1 MKLQRSLILMMVA
14 CLLST
19 VALAKKDELPAVSPE
34 GLELRKGKVA
44 SVLYVRPGVDF
55 SRYKRIAILDCPVAF
70 SKDWEQERKG
80 SAVRVS
86 QKDMDE
92 IKAALS
98 AEFLKIFTDELQTRG
113 DYQIVTTGGEDVLVL
128 RPAIV
133 DLDVSAPDTMQAGRS
148 YTLSESSGAMTLY
161 LEVFDSVSS
170 QILARAIDREADRGS
185 GRIQYQ
191 NKVTNRAE
199 ADRILRRWA
208 SALRARL
215 DEVTGQG
222 GTDRAGPATSETVT
236 P

>member
-1 MKLQRSLILMMVA
+1 MQLRRSLMLMTAV

-19 VALAKKDELPAVSPE
+19 AALAKKDELPAVSHD

-44 SVLYVRPGVDF
+44 SVVYVRPGVDF

-70 SKDWEQERKG
+70 SKDWERERKG
-80 SAVRVS
+80 SAVRIS

-98 AEFLKIFTDELQTRG
+98 AEFLEIFTDELQTKG
-113 DYQIVTTGGEDVLVL
+113 GYQIVTTGGEDVLVL

-133 DLDVSAPDTMQAGRS
+133 DLDVTAPSTMSAGRS
-148 YTLSESSGAMTLY
+148 YTLSESAGAMTLY
-161 LEVFDSVSS
+161 LEFFDSVSG

-185 GRIQYQ
+185 GQIQWQ
-191 NKVTNRAE
+191 KKVMNKAE

-215 DEVTGQG
+215 DEVQGQ
-222 GTDRAGPATSETVT
+222 TSPAASETVK

>member
-1 MKLQRSLILMMVA
+1 MEFLRSLILTAVA

-19 VALAKKDELPAVSPE
+19 VALATKGELPAVSHD

-44 SVLYVRPGVDF
+44 SVVYVRPGVDF

-70 SKDWEQERKG
+70 SKDWERERKSG
-80 SAVRVS
+80 ADRIS

-92 IKAALS
+92 IKADLS

-113 DYQIVTTGGEDVLVL
+113 GYQIVTTGGEDVLVL

-133 DLDVSAPDTMQAGRS
+133 DLDVTAPDTMSAGRS
-148 YTLSESSGAMTLY
+148 YTLSESAGAMTLY
-161 LEVFDSVSS
+161 LEFFDSVSG
-170 QILARAIDREADRGS
+170 QILARAIDREADRGM
-185 GRIQYQ
+185 GRVQWQ
-191 NKVTNRAE
+191 NKATNRAE

-215 DEVTGQG
+215 DEVKG
-222 GTDRAGPATSETVT
+222 RSSPAASETGT